1 MAIDARGAVGRLATL
16 LRTETGPLTRELVR
30 RPGAFGLGQV
40 PERLAPDAVANLVCG
55 FCSTGCGL
63 RAHLRDGEAMNLSPD
78 PDYPVNR
85 GMACPK
91 GWEALAPLAA
101 DDRAKTPLKPQ

>member
-1 MAIDARGAVGRLATL
+1 MTWRKALSRVGSIIRSHD
-16 LRTETGPLTRELVR
+16 GPLTSELVR
-30 RPGAFGLGQV
+30 RPGRFGLGQV
-40 PERLAPDAVANLVCG
+40 PDRTSPDAIARTVCG

-63 RAHLRDGEAMNLSPD
+63 RGHLRDGVAVNLSPD
-78 PDYPVNR
+78 PEYPVNR

-101 DDRAKTPLKPQ
+101 DDRPRSHRG